1 MHISRRSAKRP
12 GDPDPK
18 PRVYEHELHAANIKH
33 QLDNQHCVM
42 LPIHTQVLTFPI
54 SAAKRPLKC
63 SLYLI
68 TGPLLGW

>member
-12 GDPDPK
+12 GDPVPK

-42 LPIHTQVLTFPI
+42 LPIHTHSSYIPYQCCKTPSKMF
-54 SAAKRPLKC
+54 
-63 SLYLI
+63 LYLI